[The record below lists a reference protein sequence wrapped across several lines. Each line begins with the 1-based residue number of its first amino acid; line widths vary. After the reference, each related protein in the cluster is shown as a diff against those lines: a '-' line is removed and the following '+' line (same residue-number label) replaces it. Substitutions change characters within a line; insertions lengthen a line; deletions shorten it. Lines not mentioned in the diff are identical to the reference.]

1 MMAYRRDIRRAYER
15 VQGKSNVIPS
25 PYGDIEYSEGGV
37 GPHVLVVHGS
47 GGGFDQGE
55 LIAQAVLGD
64 KFHWVAPS
72 RFGYLQS
79 TFQEG
84 STFDDQAH
92 AYAALLDHL
101 GIDRVSVVSVSH
113 GGPSALLFAVLYP
126 NRVSSLI
133 LISTGVVTV
142 ASENQN
148 QANQQGNAL
157 ATIFKYDWLYWCV
170 TQLMRKKLM
179 QLMGATDAV
188 IAELTPG
195 QQELVDRLIDE
206 MNPVSLRSAGA
217 LFDNKAALPGERI
230 ASIQAPTIIFHA
242 KDDTLQRFHNAEF
255 AAATI
260 PDAKL
265 VSFEK
270 GGHLLFAVEQETIQ
284 AAVQEHILNHGIES
298 RTQ

>member
-1 MMAYRRDIRRAYER
+1 MMTYRRDMKRAYER
-15 VQGKSNVIPS
+15 VQGKSNVIAS

-55 LIAQAVLGD
+55 LIAQAVLGNR
-64 KFHWVAPS
+64 FHWVAPS

-79 TFQEG
+79 TFKEG

-101 GIDRVSVVSVSH
+101 GIDMVSVVAVSH
-113 GGPSALLFAVLYP
+113 GGPSALLFTVLYP
-126 NRVSSLI
+126 HRVSSLI

-157 ATIFKYDWLYWCV
+157 ATIFKYDWLYWGV

-179 QLMGATDAV
+179 QLMGATDTV

-206 MNPVSLRSAGA
+206 MNPVSPRSAGA

-270 GGHLLFAVEQETIQ
+270 GGHLLFAVEQESIQ
-284 AAVQEHILNHGIES
+284 AAVREHVLNHME
-298 RTQ
+298 

>member
-1 MMAYRRDIRRAYER
+1 M
-15 VQGKSNVIPS
+15 
-25 PYGDIEYSEGGV
+25 
-37 GPHVLVVHGS
+37 
-47 GGGFDQGE
+47 
-55 LIAQAVLGD
+55 
-64 KFHWVAPS
+64 
-72 RFGYLQS
+72 
-79 TFQEG
+79 
-84 STFDDQAH
+84 
-92 AYAALLDHL
+92 
-101 GIDRVSVVSVSH
+101 
-113 GGPSALLFAVLYP
+113 
-126 NRVSSLI
+126 I

-142 ASENQN
+142 ASENQR

-157 ATIFKYDWLYWCV
+157 ATIFKYDWLYWGV

-284 AAVQEHILNHGIES
+284 AAVKEHVLNHME
-298 RTQ
+298 

>member
-1 MMAYRRDIRRAYER
+1 MTYRRDMKRAYER
-15 VQGKSNVIPS
+15 VQGKSNVIAS

-55 LIAQAVLGD
+55 LIAQAVLGNR
-64 KFHWVAPS
+64 FHWVAPS

-79 TFQEG
+79 TFKEG

-101 GIDRVSVVSVSH
+101 GIDRVSVVAVSH
-113 GGPSALLFAVLYP
+113 GGPSALLFTVLYP
-126 NRVSSLI
+126 HRVSSLI

-157 ATIFKYDWLYWCV
+157 ATIFKYDWLYWGV

-179 QLMGATDAV
+179 QLMGATDTV

-206 MNPVSLRSAGA
+206 MNPVSPRSAGA

-270 GGHLLFAVEQETIQ
+270 GGHLLFAVEQESIQ
-284 AAVQEHILNHGIES
+284 AAVREHVLNHME
-298 RTQ
+298 

>member
-1 MMAYRRDIRRAYER
+1 MMTYRRDMKRAYER
-15 VQGKSNVIPS
+15 VQGKSNVIAS

-55 LIAQAVLGD
+55 LIAQAVLGNR
-64 KFHWVAPS
+64 FHWVAPS

-79 TFQEG
+79 TFKEG

-101 GIDRVSVVSVSH
+101 GIDRVSVVAVSH
-113 GGPSALLFAVLYP
+113 GGPSALLFTVLYP
-126 NRVSSLI
+126 HRVSSLI

-157 ATIFKYDWLYWCV
+157 ATIFKYDWLYWGV

-179 QLMGATDAV
+179 QLMGATDTV

-206 MNPVSLRSAGA
+206 MNPVSPRSAGA

-270 GGHLLFAVEQETIQ
+270 GGHLLFAVEQESIQ
-284 AAVQEHILNHGIES
+284 AAVREHVLNHME
-298 RTQ
+298 

>member
-15 VQGKSNVIPS
+15 VQGKSNVIAS

-64 KFHWVAPS
+64 RFHWVAPS

-101 GIDRVSVVSVSH
+101 GIDKVSVVSVSH

-142 ASENQN
+142 ASENQR

-157 ATIFKYDWLYWCV
+157 ATIFKYDWLYWGV

-284 AAVQEHILNHGIES
+284 AAVKEHVLNHME
-298 RTQ
+298 

>member
-15 VQGKSNVIPS
+15 VQGKSNVIAS

-64 KFHWVAPS
+64 RFHWVAPS

-101 GIDRVSVVSVSH
+101 GIDRVSVVAVSH

-142 ASENQN
+142 ASENQR

-157 ATIFKYDWLYWCV
+157 ATIFKYDWLYWGV

-284 AAVQEHILNHGIES
+284 AAVKEHVLNHME
-298 RTQ
+298 